1 MSILGT
7 GRTNLAQAD
16 YASKAST
23 GMANARAANQANI
36 DIAENNSKQSMRG
49 QALGT
54 LGSAGLAAYGSMPTA
69 AAGVGSAGSV
79 VGGAAGAGAL
89 NAGLGSTVGTAGA
102 LTQPV
107 AASVGNTIATNT
119 AFLNATGGAAT
130 TAAPVAT
137 TTVGTAAAGAAGA
150 ESAAAAAAAKA
161 AAAGGTAAAG
171 STGAAAVIPYIGP
184 AIAIGMLAYSLFS

>member
-7 GRTNLAQAD
+7 GRANLAQAD

-23 GMANARAANQANI
+23 GMANARAANQATI

-69 AAGVGSAGSV
+69 AAAAGSAGSV

-89 NAGLGSTVGTAGA
+89 NAELGSTVGAAGN

-107 AASVGNTIATNT
+107 ATSVGNTIATNT
-119 AFLNATGGAAT
+119 AFLNATGGAT
-130 TAAPVAT
+130 TTAGAAPVAT
-137 TTVGTAAAGAAGA
+137 TVTETATEAALA
-150 ESAAAAAAAKA
+150 EAAAAKA